1 MRIVI
6 TGAGFTGVQLAQL
19 LVNEKHNVVLI
30 ENDEEIARHAADR
43 LDCTVITADGNN
55 LETLEKAGI
64 AKADALVCLTSND
77 EVNMITCSLVDSVYP
92 EILKIA
98 RVRNYAYYVNTAAAR
113 KTHAN
118 TFTGKHR
125 PLYGIDFMIHPD
137 VEAADAIV
145 KAVESGAVSNVVT
158 FGDSQMQ
165 ISRVTV
171 MKGSAIAGSKLFELK
186 NVTDIPMLV
195 SYIEFDGKPSLPTGA
210 TEIFAG
216 CTLGILSK
224 KDDVPKILEL
234 CGSKQQELRKIAII
248 GAGRIGTLVADKIIE
263 PHRNGLLKFFGANS
277 RKAAQKV
284 VIIDKDDQLTK
295 NASERFPEASVCRGD
310 AADEIFLQEEGIP
323 SFDLAIC
330 ATHNHE
336 MNMVLA
342 AYLESLGVK
351 QSIALVNSSAFGSI
365 AQKLGIDVTVA
376 LKDVVVDSIMSH
388 MRGKSVKEI
397 HTVTNGDFEIIECEL
412 SSASKVNGQKMRDL
426 SAPGT
431 FLVLLVRHAG
441 KDDYEIVNGE
451 TVFAT
456 GDHLVLIA
464 DAEQSVKVLE
474 FFGNSNK

>member
-1 MRIVI
+1 
-6 TGAGFTGVQLAQL
+6 
-19 LVNEKHNVVLI
+19 
-30 ENDEEIARHAADR
+30 
-43 LDCTVITADGNN
+43 
-55 LETLEKAGI
+55 
-64 AKADALVCLTSND
+64 
-77 EVNMITCSLVDSVYP
+77 
-92 EILKIA
+92 
-98 RVRNYAYYVNTAAAR
+98 
-113 KTHAN
+113 
-118 TFTGKHR
+118 
-125 PLYGIDFMIHPD
+125 
-137 VEAADAIV
+137 
-145 KAVESGAVSNVVT
+145 
-158 FGDSQMQ
+158 
-165 ISRVTV
+165 
-171 MKGSAIAGSKLFELK
+171 
-186 NVTDIPMLV
+186 
-195 SYIEFDGKPSLPTGA
+195 
-210 TEIFAG
+210 
-216 CTLGILSK
+216 
-224 KDDVPKILEL
+224 
-234 CGSKQQELRKIAII
+234 
-248 GAGRIGTLVADKIIE
+248 
-263 PHRNGLLKFFGANS
+263 
-277 RKAAQKV
+277 
-284 VIIDKDDQLTK
+284 
-295 NASERFPEASVCRGD
+295 
-310 AADEIFLQEEGIP
+310 
-323 SFDLAIC
+323 
-330 ATHNHE
+330 